1 MDPVETVDNRRR
13 SIGGGRFKL
22 ILHMTVAFACD
33 EPATD
38 KNRNDVQM
46 SCGGLRVAA
55 LPPKQVD
62 VWAPAKAGC
71 RGFGLRDHMVERT
84 ADIGDVARRVF
95 LSGIGL
101 GALACALLADTAA
114 RAESLPEALV
124 KAYQTNPQL
133 NAERARQR
141 ATDENVPQ
149 ALAGYRPQ
157 VAASLSAG
165 LQAVR
170 DQLPGNV
177 LQTATLKPW
186 QIGLTV
192 TQTLF
197 NGFKTANSV
206 RVAELQVQSGREALR
221 NVGQGVLLDAVT
233 AYTNVLA
240 NQTLVEAQRANVAF
254 LKETHAITLR
264 RLNAG
269 DVTPTDTAQA
279 EARLNR
285 GLADLNAAE
294 VNFAVSQ
301 ATYAQ
306 VVGNPPS
313 QLRPADTTD
322 RLLPRSREDAIGLA
336 LREHPAVTAAG
347 FDVDVASTSIRVAES
362 SLMPN
367 VTVQGSVSKNR
378 DSDTSLSTFGTDQA
392 SVIGQITQ
400 PIYDGGTAASQTR
413 QAKEVATQSRL
424 VLDQVRNQAKTA
436 VVSAWVANEG
446 AKVAVSASESEV
458 KAAEVALAGVQKEA
472 AGGQR
477 TTVDV
482 LNAQQD
488 LITARA
494 RLIGAQRD
502 RVIASYTL
510 LSAIGRLDVKTLN
523 LKTPDYLPEV
533 HYHQVRDAWHGLR
546 TPSGQ

>member
-1 MDPVETVDNRRR
+1 
-13 SIGGGRFKL
+13 
-22 ILHMTVAFACD
+22 
-33 EPATD
+33 
-38 KNRNDVQM
+38 
-46 SCGGLRVAA
+46 
-55 LPPKQVD
+55 
-62 VWAPAKAGC
+62 
-71 RGFGLRDHMVERT
+71 MVER
-84 ADIGDVARRVF
+84 AARFGDVKRRVL
-95 LSGIGL
+95 LSGSCV
-101 GALACALLADTAA
+101 GALVCTLLLAVPA
-114 RAESLPEALV
+114 RAEGLPQALV

-157 VAASLSAG
+157 IAASLSAG

-177 LQTATLKPW
+177 IQTATLKPW

-192 TQTLF
+192 TQTLI

-254 LKETHAITLR
+254 LKETQAITQR

-294 VNFAVSQ
+294 VNLAVSQ

-306 VVGNPPS
+306 VIGNSPS
-313 QLRPADTTD
+313 QLRPAEPID
-322 RLLPRSREDAIGLA
+322 RLLPRSREEAIAFA
-336 LREHPAVTAAG
+336 LREHPAVLAAG
-347 FDVDVASTSIRVAES
+347 FDVDVASTSIRVAEG
-362 SLMPN
+362 SLLLN
-367 VTVQGSVSKNR
+367 VTVQGSVSKSR
-378 DSDTSLSTFGTDQA
+378 DTDTTLGTFGTDQA
-392 SVIGQITQ
+392 SVIGQVTQ

-413 QAKEVATQSRL
+413 QAKEVAAQSRL

-436 VVSAWVANEG
+436 VVSAWVASEG
-446 AKVAVSASESEV
+446 AKIAVSASESEM

-488 LITARA
+488 LISARA

-502 RVIASYTL
+502 RVVASYTL

-533 HYHQVRDAWHGLR
+533 HYHQVRDAWQGLR

>member
-1 MDPVETVDNRRR
+1 V
-13 SIGGGRFKL
+13 
-22 ILHMTVAFACD
+22 
-33 EPATD
+33 
-38 KNRNDVQM
+38 
-46 SCGGLRVAA
+46 LR
-55 LPPKQVD
+55 
-62 VWAPAKAGC
+62 
-71 RGFGLRDHMVERT
+71 
-84 ADIGDVARRVF
+84 
-95 LSGIGL
+95 SGICL
-101 GALACALLADTAA
+101 GVATCVGFAAVPA
-114 RAESLPEALV
+114 RAEALPEALA
-124 KAYQTNPQL
+124 KAYQSNPQL

-157 VAASLSAG
+157 IVASLSGG

-170 DQLPGNV
+170 NLLPDNTV
-177 LQTATLKPW
+177 QSATLKPW
-186 QIGLTV
+186 TIGVTV

-221 NVGQGVLLDAVT
+221 NVGQGVLLDAAT

-240 NQTLVEAQRANVAF
+240 NQSLVEAQRSNVAF
-254 LKETHAITLR
+254 LRETLGVTQK

-294 VNFAVSQ
+294 VNLAISQ
-301 ATYAQ
+301 ATYTQ
-306 VVGNPPS
+306 VIGNPPA
-313 QLRPADTTD
+313 QLQSAETVD
-322 RLLPRSREDAIGLA
+322 RYLPRSRDEATNLA
-336 LREHPAVTAAG
+336 FREHPAVMAAG
-347 FDVDVASTSIRVAES
+347 FDVDVASTSIHVAES
-362 SLMPN
+362 SLLP
-367 VTVQGSVSKNR
+367 TITLQGSASHASEA
-378 DSDTSLSTFGTDQA
+378 DPTISTLRTDQA
-392 SVIGQITQ
+392 SIIGQLNA

-413 QAKEVATQSRL
+413 QAKELTAQSRL
-424 VLDQVRNQAKTA
+424 VLDQVRNQARTA
-436 VVSAWVANEG
+436 AVAAWVANEG
-446 AKVAVSASESEV
+446 AKIAVAASESEV
-458 KAAEVALAGVQKEA
+458 RAAGVALQGVRKEA

-482 LNAQQD
+482 LNSQQD
-488 LITARA
+488 LISAKA

-510 LSAIGRLDVKTLN
+510 LSAIGRLDVKTLALN
-523 LKTPDYLPEV
+523 TPDYLPEV

>member
-1 MDPVETVDNRRR
+1 M
-13 SIGGGRFKL
+13 L
-22 ILHMTVAFACD
+22 
-33 EPATD
+33 ATWTALALG
-38 KNRNDVQM
+38 
-46 SCGGLRVAA
+46 CA
-55 LPPKQVD
+55 LPSAA
-62 VWAPAKAGC
+62 WAEA
-71 RGFGLRDHMVERT
+71 
-84 ADIGDVARRVF
+84 
-95 LSGIGL
+95 
-101 GALACALLADTAA
+101 
-114 RAESLPEALV
+114 LPEALA

-157 VAASLSAG
+157 IVASLSAG
-165 LQAVR
+165 LQSVR
-170 DQLPGNV
+170 NLLPDNTI
-177 LQTATLKPW
+177 QTANLKPW
-186 QIGLTV
+186 VIGVTV

-197 NGFKTANSV
+197 NGFRTANSV

-240 NQTLVEAQRANVAF
+240 NQSLVDAQRSNVAF
-254 LKETHAITLR
+254 LRETLAVTQR

-294 VNFAVSQ
+294 VALAVSQ

-306 VVGNPPS
+306 VIGNPPS
-313 QLRPADTTD
+313 QLRAAEVVD
-322 RLLPRSREDAIGLA
+322 RYLPKSREDAMTMAI
-336 LREHPAVTAAG
+336 RQHPAVMAAG
-347 FDVDVASTSIRVAES
+347 FDVDVASTNIRVAEGALLPS
-362 SLMPN
+362 ASL
-367 VTVQGSVSKNR
+367 QGSASRSRNN
-378 DSDTSLSTFGTDQA
+378 DPTLGTFANDQA
-392 SVIGQITQ
+392 SIVANVTA
-400 PIYDGGTAASQTR
+400 PIYDGGQAASQTR
-413 QAKEVATQSRL
+413 QAKEVTAQSRL
-424 VLDQVRNQAKTA
+424 VLDQVRSQARTA
-436 VVSAWVANEG
+436 AVSAWVANEG
-446 AKVAVSASESEV
+446 AKIAVSASESEV
-458 KAAEVALAGVQKEA
+458 KAATVALQGVQREA

-482 LNAQQD
+482 LNSQAD
-488 LITARA
+488 LIQAKA
-494 RLIGAQRD
+494 RLIGALRD